1 MLFIKKEKLRKS
13 MVFRENILKVLYNIR
28 MFYIYICITINFEK
42 HEKNFVCYVI
52 VFWDEY
58 GKRSDV

>member
-1 MLFIKKEKLRKS
+1 
-13 MVFRENILKVLYNIR
+13 MVFRENILKVLYKIR
-28 MFYIYICITINFEK
+28 MFYVYICITINFEK

-52 VFWDEY
+52 VFWDEH